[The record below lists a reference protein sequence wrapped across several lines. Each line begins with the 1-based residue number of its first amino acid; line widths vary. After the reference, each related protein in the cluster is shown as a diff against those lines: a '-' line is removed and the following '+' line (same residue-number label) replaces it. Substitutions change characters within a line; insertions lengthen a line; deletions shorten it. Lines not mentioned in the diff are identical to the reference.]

1 MNIEAITESH
11 SHSDISPEVLLSCS
25 VVYAL
30 AVSLSDSLY
39 ALTLASV
46 IPLLLVITKKLNLS
60 LLVKL
65 NAFNLIMIITIA
77 LTWPNLK
84 DGFMKGITIALR
96 VNMIYIFFSAMIYP
110 LGYAKIFAA
119 LNSLN
124 IPEKLRLL
132 FLLTL
137 RGIFIM
143 HERFSCA
150 LISLKLRAKNL
161 HGLMKLRAF
170 AYITC
175 SVLLQSSERSQ
186 RMLQAVQCRGGFNG
200 FIQSEHKR
208 VRMLDVIACVC
219 FAVYALMIII
229 LNHA

>member
-1 MNIEAITESH
+1 MNIEVITESQ

-25 VVYAL
+25 VIYAL

-39 ALTLASV
+39 ALTLASL
-46 IPLLLVITKKLNLS
+46 IPILLVITKKLNLS
-60 LLVKL
+60 SLVKL

-77 LTWPNLK
+77 LTWPDFSVGLT
-84 DGFMKGITIALR
+84 KGITIALR
-96 VNMIYIFFSAMIYP
+96 VNMIYIFFSVMIYP

-124 IPEKLRLL
+124 IPEKLRVL

-143 HERFSCA
+143 HERFSRA
-150 LISLKLRAKNL
+150 LISLRLRAKNL

-186 RMLQAVQCRGGFNG
+186 RMLQAVLCRGGFNG

-208 VRMLDVIACVC
+208 VRIRDVIACIC

-229 LNHA
+229 LNYA

>member
-1 MNIEAITESH
+1 MNIESITESH
-11 SHSDISPEVLLSCS
+11 SYSDISPEVLLSCS
-25 VVYAL
+25 VIYAL

-46 IPLLLVITKKLNLS
+46 IPVMLVITKKLNLS
-60 LLVKL
+60 SLVKI

-77 LTWPNLK
+77 LTWPDINVGLT
-84 DGFMKGITIALR
+84 KGIVIALR
-96 VNMIYIFFSAMIYP
+96 VNMIYIFFSVMIYP

-119 LNSLN
+119 MHSLN
-124 IPEKLRLL
+124 IPEKLRVL
-132 FLLTL
+132 FILTL

-143 HERFSCA
+143 HERYSSA

-170 AYITC
+170 TYITC

-186 RMLQAVQCRGGFNG
+186 RMLYAIQCRGGFSG
-200 FIQSEHKR
+200 FTQSEHNKL
-208 VRMLDVIACVC
+208 RMRDLIACIC
-219 FAVYALMIII
+219 FAVYALAIII
-229 LNHA
+229 LNYA

>member
-1 MNIEAITESH
+1 MNIEAINESQ

-25 VVYAL
+25 IVYAL
-30 AVSLSDSLY
+30 AVSLSDSIY

-46 IPLLLVITKKLNLS
+46 IPLLLVITKRLNLTS
-60 LLVKL
+60 LMKL

-77 LTWPNLK
+77 LTWPDFNGGLT
-84 DGFMKGITIALR
+84 KGITIALR
-96 VNMIYIFFSAMIYP
+96 VNMIYILFAVMIYP

-124 IPEKLRLL
+124 VPEKLRVL

-137 RGIFIM
+137 RGIFILYD
-143 HERFSCA
+143 RYSCA
-150 LISLKLRAKNL
+150 LISLRLRAKNL

-175 SVLLQSSERSQ
+175 SVLLQSSERSE

-208 VRMLDVIACVC
+208 VRMRDVIACVC

-229 LNHA
+229 LNYA

>member
-1 MNIEAITESH
+1 MNIEAINESQ

-25 VVYAL
+25 IVYAL
-30 AVSLSDSLY
+30 AVSLSDSIY

-46 IPLLLVITKKLNLS
+46 IPLLLVITKRLNLTS
-60 LLVKL
+60 LMKL
-65 NAFNLIMIITIA
+65 NAFNLIMIITVA
-77 LTWPNLK
+77 LTWP
-84 DGFMKGITIALR
+84 DFSVGITKGIVIALR
-96 VNMIYIFFSAMIYP
+96 MNMIYILFAVMIYP

-124 IPEKLRLL
+124 IPEKLRVL

-137 RGIFIM
+137 RGIFIL
-143 HERFSCA
+143 HERYSCA
-150 LISLKLRAKNL
+150 LISLRLRAKNL

-175 SVLLQSSERSQ
+175 SVLLQSSERSE

-208 VRMLDVIACVC
+208 VRMRDVIACVC

>member
-1 MNIEAITESH
+1 MNIEAINESQSH
-11 SHSDISPEVLLSCS
+11 SEISPELLLSCS
-25 VVYAL
+25 IV
-30 AVSLSDSLY
+30 Y

-46 IPLLLVITKKLNLS
+46 IPLLLVITKRLNLTS
-60 LLVKL
+60 LMKL

-77 LTWPNLK
+77 LTWPDFNGGLT
-84 DGFMKGITIALR
+84 KGITIALR
-96 VNMIYIFFSAMIYP
+96 VNMIYILFAVMIYP

-124 IPEKLRLL
+124 VPEKLRVL

-137 RGIFIM
+137 RGIFILYD
-143 HERFSCA
+143 RYSCA
-150 LISLKLRAKNL
+150 LISLRLRAKNL

-175 SVLLQSSERSQ
+175 SVLLQSSERSE

-208 VRMLDVIACVC
+208 VRMRDVIACVC